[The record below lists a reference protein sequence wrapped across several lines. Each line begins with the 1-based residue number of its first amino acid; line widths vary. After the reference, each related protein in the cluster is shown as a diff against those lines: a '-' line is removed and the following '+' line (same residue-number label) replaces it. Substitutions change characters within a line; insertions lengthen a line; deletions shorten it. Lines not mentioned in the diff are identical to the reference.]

1 MESDTFFLIKN
12 YQGKNFLFHSKLIV
26 KQKLFKKFPK
36 FYQKSST
43 TWAKFLSSLA
53 KVLSIVKSIWYNESM
68 KNDNNTIFNRY
79 FSQKTLNHISDL
91 LENNGKMRSWKDLR
105 AKLDLD
111 DNRKLYWIQVIHTI
125 LRAWKEMILEC
136 GNNISNLIIH
146 E

>member
-1 MESDTFFLIKN
+1 
-12 YQGKNFLFHSKLIV
+12 
-26 KQKLFKKFPK
+26 
-36 FYQKSST
+36 
-43 TWAKFLSSLA
+43 
-53 KVLSIVKSIWYNESM
+53 M

-111 DNRKLYWIQVIHTI
+111 DNRKLYWIQVIHII

>member
-53 KVLSIVKSIWYNESM
+53 KVLSIVKSICYNESM

-91 LENNGKMRSWKDLR
+91 LENNGKMR
-105 AKLDLD
+105 
-111 DNRKLYWIQVIHTI
+111 N
-125 LRAWKEMILEC
+125 
-136 GNNISNLIIH
+136 
-146 E
+146 